1 MRIRM
6 HPFPNASIHI
16 MRRTLHQRNEGIM
29 TSSET
34 QALPD
39 RKANDGL
46 VLPAIGFGTYKLRG
60 FEGSKAIESAL
71 DNGYRLLDSA
81 VNYDNEGTVGAAV
94 KNSGVARE
102 DIIITS
108 KLPGRYHNHD
118 QAVETVEESLLRM
131 DLDYID
137 LYLIH
142 WPNPL
147 EDQYVE
153 AWETLLELKERGLL
167 RHVGVSNFLPE
178 HIDRLV
184 KATNVTPA
192 VNQIQL
198 HPYWQQ
204 RELKAYDDEHGIIT
218 EAWSPLRRGGETVK
232 DPAIVAVADKH
243 GVTPTQVVLRWH
255 VEYGDIQIP
264 KSATPSRQL
273 ENLDVMGFA
282 FDDEDRAAF
291 AAMDSPDGSR
301 GDFDPRSHQ
310 EM

>member
-1 MRIRM
+1 
-6 HPFPNASIHI
+6 
-16 MRRTLHQRNEGIM
+16 M
-29 TSSET
+29 TSSENQT
-34 QALPD
+34 LPNLT
-39 RKANDGL
+39 ANDGL

-60 FEGSKAIESAL
+60 FDGSTAIESAL
-71 DNGYRLLDSA
+71 NNGYRLLDSA
-81 VNYDNEGTVGAAV
+81 VNYDNEGTVGKAIHQ
-94 KNSGVARE
+94 SGVPRE
-102 DIIITS
+102 DIIVTS

-118 QAVETVEESLLRM
+118 QAVETIEESLLRM

-142 WPNPL
+142 WPNPI
-147 EDQYVE
+147 ENQYVE
-153 AWETLLELKERGLL
+153 AWQTLIELKDRGLIK
-167 RHVGVSNFLPE
+167 HIGVSNFLPE

-184 KATNVTPA
+184 KETGVTPA

-204 RELKAYDDEHGIIT
+204 QDLKAYDDKHGIIT

-232 DPAIVAVADKH
+232 DPTIVSVAQKH

-255 VEYGDIQIP
+255 VDYGDIPIP
-264 KSATPSRQL
+264 KSATPSRQI
-273 ENLDVMGFA
+273 ENLDVMSFD

-291 AAMDSPDGSR
+291 AGLDSPDGSR